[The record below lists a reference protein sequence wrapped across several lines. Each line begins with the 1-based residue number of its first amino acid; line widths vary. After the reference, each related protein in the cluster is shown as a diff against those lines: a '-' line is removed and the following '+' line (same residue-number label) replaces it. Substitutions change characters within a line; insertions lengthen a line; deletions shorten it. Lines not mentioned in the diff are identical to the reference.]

1 MKQDKVTINDG
12 KIVNIYTLYE
22 ISNNYPVTSYSAMD
36 SCLFG
41 ALSLTKNAGIIRC
54 KCSGCRIGFYRHG
67 SFSFPGIGLGR
78 NIIIFCVVMSSS
90 VHADN
95 KKKDVLILGIGP
107 TQGLEHTLTAPKCI
121 GLILHSKTKSFV

>member
-12 KIVNIYTLYE
+12 KIVNIYTVYE

-78 NIIIFCVVMSSS
+78 NLIIFCVVMSSS

-107 TQGLEHTLTAPKCI
+107 TQGLEHTLTASKCI
-121 GLILHSKTKSFV
+121 RLILQSKIKSFV

>member
-1 MKQDKVTINDG
+1 M
-12 KIVNIYTLYE
+12 E
-22 ISNNYPVTSYSAMD
+22 

-41 ALSLTKNAGIIRC
+41 ALSLIKNADIFRY
-54 KCSGCRIGFYRHG
+54 KYSGYRIGFYRHG

-78 NIIIFCVVMSSS
+78 NVIIFCVDMSSS

-107 TQGLEHTLTAPKCI
+107 TQGLEHTLTASKCI
-121 GLILHSKTKSFV
+121 RLILQSKIKSFV